1 MTFYFDFENADAF
14 ATGAIGRPG
23 ERTFYLQ
30 VRAEGR
36 TISVKCEKQQV
47 AEMANHLRGMLNDM
61 PEPAG
66 GTTPDIA
73 MLQGP
78 VEQDFV
84 LGTIGLGIDRSS
96 MKMIVQLE
104 EMPVIDFDDED
115 EDADIDEFM
124 LDDDDDESTASVVR
138 VLLNPEQARAFCDMA
153 DFTVNAGRAPC
164 KWCGAPQDPSGHA
177 CPKMN

>member
-47 AEMANHLRGMLNDM
+47 AEMANYLRGMLNDM
-61 PEPAG
+61 PEPARAVEPG
-66 GTTPDIA
+66 IA

-84 LGTIGLGIDRSS
+84 LGTIGLGMDRAA
-96 MKMIVQLE
+96 MRMIVQLE
-104 EMPVIDFDDED
+104 EMIVVDIDDE
-115 EDADIDEFM
+115 EDLEDFLEEVE
-124 LDDDDDESTASVVR
+124 DDDDVAASVVR
-138 VLLNPEQARAFCDMA
+138 VLLTPDQARAFCDVA
-153 DFTVNAGRAPC
+153 DTVVSSGRPPC
-164 KWCGAPQDPSGHA
+164 RWCGGPLDPSGHA